1 MVNENSLFLPL
12 IRLWKIVMKIK
23 NDSWKVR
30 YSQFNFLIEQKTAV
44 LIEKVSLLNRFIK
57 CENKIKK
64 RCGLF

>member
-12 IRLWKIVMKIK
+12 IRLWKIVMKMK

-57 CENKIKK
+57 CEKKIKK
-64 RCGLF
+64 